1 MAARG
6 GEGWRQGGGDGEG
19 VRMRIGLARRGG
31 RGNHCD
37 HYPITYT
44 YIYNNICDVYNSN
57 MATLLYCKRDHYGIM
72 DRNEFKY

>member
-1 MAARG
+1 VAK
-6 GEGWRQGGGDGEG
+6 GGDRVE
-19 VRMRIGLARRGG
+19 ATG
-31 RGNHCD
+31 RGCVCGSD
-37 HYPITYT
+37 LPGAMVEATTAITTLIYT